1 MDERDPDSRRFCFV
15 MPFPMREGRGGGAEV
30 QAWLLATEL
39 ARRGFEVSY
48 IAQSVQGK
56 AGHRE
61 TIDGVTVRWVR
72 YAHHFRWSNG
82 AGYYR
87 ALSEISPDVVVQRMT
102 SFMTGMAGLWCRLN
116 RARFIWVCTD
126 NESPRRWLFCRK
138 QLQLNRK
145 QGF

>member
-1 MDERDPDSRRFCFV
+1 MDEAGPDSQRFCFV
-15 MPFPMREGRGGGAEV
+15 MPFHMREGRGGGAEV

-39 ARRGFEVSY
+39 ACRGFEVSY

-56 AGHRE
+56 AGQRE

-87 ALSEISPDVVVQRMT
+87 ALAEISPDVVVQRTT
-102 SFMTGMAGLWCRLN
+102 SFMWRLN
-116 RARFIWVCTD
+116 AGHPAAGRRR
-126 NESPRRWLFCRK
+126 PR
-138 QLQLNRK
+138 
-145 QGF
+145 